1 MRGAVILTT
10 RKRVIV
16 ALAHSVAFLFIA
28 WLGIH
33 STARAW
39 SAASP
44 PSAWALPGVYLI
56 VSAILAAL
64 TALAGNLL
72 ERLYFGFCAT
82 SAGFGLGRQILGDP
96 KMHAAVYVRVA
107 MLGCAVL
114 TGLIMLR
121 ACRGIRLPPCQSSP
135 TLAAPAFVR
144 HCSHRWITPYRWR
157 G

>member
-1 MRGAVILTT
+1 MRGAFLLTN

-28 WLGIH
+28 FLGLH
-33 STARAW
+33 SSVRPW
-39 SAASP
+39 SAALPAST
-44 PSAWALPGVYLI
+44 WALPGVYVI

-64 TALAGNLL
+64 TAFSGALL

-96 KMHAAVYVRVA
+96 PMHAAVYVRVA
-107 MLGCAVL
+107 MLACAIV
-114 TGLIMLR
+114 TGFIMLR
-121 ACRGIRLPPCQSSP
+121 ASRMEVEADGEAGSV
-135 TLAAPAFVR
+135 APAESV
-144 HCSHRWITPYRWR
+144 P

>member
-1 MRGAVILTT
+1 MRGAFLLTT

-16 ALAHSVAFLFIA
+16 ALAHSAAFLFIA
-28 WLGIH
+28 WLGFH

-39 SAASP
+39 SAAAP
-44 PSAWALPGVYLI
+44 ASAWAMPGVYLI

-96 KMHAAVYVRVA
+96 RMHAAVYIRLA

-121 ACRGIRLPPCQSSP
+121 GFRGTRPEPYP
-135 TLAAPAFVR
+135 TIVR
-144 HCSHRWITPYRWR
+144 HCFHRWIAPYRWR
-157 G
+157 D

>member
-1 MRGAVILTT
+1 MIFQMRGAILTT

-28 WLGIH
+28 WLSFH

-39 SAASP
+39 SPASP
-44 PSAWALPGVYLI
+44 ASAWALPGVYLI

-64 TALAGNLL
+64 TALAGNRL
-72 ERLYFGFCAT
+72 ERLYFGFCAA

-96 KMHAAVYVRVA
+96 KMHVAVYVRLA

-114 TGLIMLR
+114 TGLVMLR
-121 ACRGIRLPPCQSSP
+121 ACGETRREPDPPI
-135 TLAAPAFVR
+135 VR
-144 HCSHRWITPYRWR
+144 HYLHRWITPYRWR

>member
-1 MRGAVILTT
+1 MIFPMRGAAILTT

-28 WLGIH
+28 WLGFH

-44 PSAWALPGVYLI
+44 ASAWAMPGVYLI

-64 TALAGNLL
+64 TAIAGNFL
-72 ERLYFGFCAT
+72 ERIYFGFCAT
-82 SAGFGLGRQILGDP
+82 SAGFGLGRQVLGDP
-96 KMHAAVYVRVA
+96 RMHAAVYIRLA

-114 TGLIMLR
+114 TGFIML
-121 ACRGIRLPPCQSSP
+121 RGIRLPPCQSERSSDGCP
-135 TLAAPAFVR
+135 SEDRSGTQ
-144 HCSHRWITPYRWR
+144 
-157 G
+157 

>member
-1 MRGAVILTT
+1 MRGAFLLTT

-16 ALAHSVAFLFIA
+16 ALAHSAAFLFIA
-28 WLGIH
+28 WLGFH

-39 SAASP
+39 SAAAP
-44 PSAWALPGVYLI
+44 ASAWAMPGVYLI

-72 ERLYFGFCAT
+72 ERLYFLFCAT

-96 KMHAAVYVRVA
+96 RMHAAVYIRLA

-121 ACRGIRLPPCQSSP
+121 GFRGTRPEPYP
-135 TLAAPAFVR
+135 TIVR
-144 HCSHRWITPYRWR
+144 HCFHRWIAPYRWR
-157 G
+157 D